1 MGIKLKFAHSFYTL
15 FTMANPPDIVQ
26 RITQHIQS
34 FQRSKVQLGEP
45 REVVMP
51 AARVGD
57 LIKHKSFW
65 GALAGAVVGAMVNSA
80 PYLLCGLLG
89 PFGAAARIALTIGS
103 LTNNDP
109 TPSWADKAAK
119 ATEEFVNEIFD
130 SPDGEIM
137 LGNPNVLV
145 NGKPI
150 ATALIPNSI
159 SCDNHALQMIA
170 EGSETVFVAGK
181 NVARKGD
188 KTTCGAVIQNGS
200 PNVFFGSG
208 QGTYVEI
215 KPEFTGFQR
224 ALLIGVEFIIPPT
237 MLIRKGIGKSVAQ
250 VGKSLA
256 MRGAYVGATVAG
268 RAKNLYRKSVFQFRP
283 KFTKDPIKVFN
294 PKTAGNKQ
302 KANFGEINSARN
314 MLIKRNNVGNPA
326 KNYNLERIGN
336 PPPRTLNDPI
346 RKGIDGIYKNRT
358 PPPSFIFNE
367 AKYGSSNLNPKT
379 KDGPQMSDSWISGSG
394 RLQSQIKDRKM
405 LREITQAIQKGDYEK
420 VLSKIDDK
428 GLVSNFRLDSN
439 GRIIGNWP

>member
-1 MGIKLKFAHSFYTL
+1 
-15 FTMANPPDIVQ
+15 MANPPDIVQ

-57 LIKHKSFW
+57 IINHTSFW
-65 GALAGAVVGAMVNSA
+65 AALAGAVVGACVTA
-80 PYLLCGLLG
+80 GIFALAGVAFAATGGLASMAI
-89 PFGAAARIALTIGS
+89 GAIATCALSGKIEQI
-103 LTNNDP
+103 TNTVTN
-109 TPSWADKAAK
+109 
-119 ATEEFVNEIFD
+119 FVNEAIGGD
-130 SPDGEIM
+130 PSGPII
-137 LGNPNVLV
+137 LGSPNVLV
-145 NGKPI
+145 NNKPLALAELPLSVGCTRHSPPPQI
-150 ATALIPNSI
+150 A
-159 SCDNHALQMIA
+159 Q
-170 EGSETVFVAGK
+170 GSETVSANGK
-181 NVARKGD
+181 PVARKGD
-188 KTTCGAVIQNGS
+188 KTECSAIIAEGS

-208 QGTYVEI
+208 QGTYVDM

-237 MLIRKGIGKSVAQ
+237 MLISKGIGKSVAQ
-250 VGKSLA
+250 AGKSLA